1 MIVMDRELTRGGAYV
16 NLFDDTEL
24 GYRVDPDG
32 EGVEIVAFGSME
44 LSIGM
49 TPQVLRRYQ
58 EVLAEAYGAIT
69 EARRPGD
76 AA

>member
-1 MIVMDRELTRGGAYV
+1 MDRELVRGGAYV

-32 EGVEIVAFGSME
+32 EGVEIVVFGAME

-49 TPQVLRRYQ
+49 TAQVLRRCQ

-69 EARRPGD
+69 ETHRPSD